1 MAKYEYPGGVMD
13 WEKPLIDKFETEI
26 LPYTIKNGPKI
37 GEAAMQGDRVAEEI
51 IRRQQLFVE
60 GLPEL
65 RRANFKMLTIAL
77 KLWEKRA

>member
-13 WEKPLIDKFETEI
+13 WERPLIEKFENEV
-26 LPYTIKNGPKI
+26 LPYTLKNGPRI
-37 GEAAMQGDRVAEEI
+37 GEAAMQGNTVAEEI

-65 RRANFKMLTIAL
+65 RRANFKMLLIAL
-77 KLWEKRA
+77 QLWEKQS